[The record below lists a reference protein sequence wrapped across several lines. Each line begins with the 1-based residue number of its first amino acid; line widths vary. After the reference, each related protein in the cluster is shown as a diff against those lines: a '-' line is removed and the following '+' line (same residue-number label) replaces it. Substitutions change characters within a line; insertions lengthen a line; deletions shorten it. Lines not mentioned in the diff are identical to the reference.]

1 MKKKVAVATVS
12 GKAYYF
18 IVNELKRRGVP
29 FVSILPTDPV
39 PVWVHVVIT
48 TKEERAGMKHKNV
61 LEYKDEDLAKVVDEA
76 VRLTRGRE
84 AYQRLVVGV
93 DPGQNFGV
101 AVLGDGAVIETRNCS
116 NIEDAVDATNHAL
129 ERNPATH
136 KIVRIG
142 NGALKLLEELQR
154 RLDDVLSLNIVIE
167 SVSEEGTSKPMGQ
180 TSNRRGRRDIF
191 SAIKIGR
198 RQGQVLP
205 RRLKQ
210 KH

>member
-1 MKKKVAVATVS
+1 MKKKIAVATVS
-12 GKAYYF
+12 GKAYYL
-18 IVNELKRRGVP
+18 IVNELKIRGVP
-29 FVSILPTDPV
+29 FMSILPTDPV

-101 AVLGDGAVIETRNCS
+101 AVLGDGAVIETRNCT
-116 NIEDAVDATNHAL
+116 NIQDTVDETNHAL

-142 NGALKLLEELQR
+142 NGASKILEELR
-154 RLDDVLSLNIVIE
+154 CRLDDVLTLNVVIE

-180 TSNRRGRRDIF
+180 TSNTRVRRDVF
-191 SAIKIGR
+191 SAIKIGQ
-198 RQGQVLP
+198 RQGRVLP
-205 RRLKQ
+205 RRLK
-210 KH
+210 H

>member
-18 IVNELKRRGVP
+18 IVNELKKRGVP
-29 FVSILPTDPV
+29 FMSILPTDPV
-39 PVWVHVVIT
+39 PVGVQAVIT
-48 TKEERAGMKHKNV
+48 TKEERTKMKHKNI
-61 LEYKDEDLAKVVDEA
+61 LEYENGDLAKIVDEA

-84 AYQRLVVGV
+84 AYLRLVVGV

-101 AVLGDGAVIETRNCS
+101 AVLGDGVVIETRNCT
-116 NIEDAVDATNHAL
+116 NIKDTVDATNHAL

-142 NGALKLLEELQR
+142 NGAPKLLEELQR
-154 RLDDVLSLNIVIE
+154 CLDDVLSLNVVIE
-167 SVSEEGTSKPMGQ
+167 SVSEEGTSRPMGQ
-180 TSNRRGRRDIF
+180 TSNRRGRRDVF

-205 RRLKQ
+205 RRLK
-210 KH
+210 H

>member
-76 VRLTRGRE
+76 ASEPALGSVR
-84 AYQRLVVGV
+84 A
-93 DPGQNFGV
+93 
-101 AVLGDGAVIETRNCS
+101 
-116 NIEDAVDATNHAL
+116 
-129 ERNPATH
+129 
-136 KIVRIG
+136 
-142 NGALKLLEELQR
+142 
-154 RLDDVLSLNIVIE
+154 
-167 SVSEEGTSKPMGQ
+167 
-180 TSNRRGRRDIF
+180 
-191 SAIKIGR
+191 
-198 RQGQVLP
+198 
-205 RRLKQ
+205 
-210 KH
+210 